1 MLSKDKPFKTSFY
14 NPYNTKKRT
23 RTTPEQLEALE
34 TIFQCTSKPAMQV
47 RKELSIKLDMPL
59 RNIQVWFQNRRA
71 KAKSTNCFPQ
81 ETGTAECAVRNLKSI
96 NSKQERST
104 HLTPLNP
111 ASLAPSNE
119 TSDLNDLA
127 LPVWASQDQSQ
138 VYSPLDEYFNSI
150 DFLNLPAQYPT
161 TQSIGF
167 LYPQPNF
174 PFQEPFVPYY
184 STPCM
189 SLYQPLE

>member
-1 MLSKDKPFKTSFY
+1 MYMLSKDKPFKTSFY

-81 ETGTAECAVRNLKSI
+81 ETGTAECAVRNLKSL
-96 NSKQERST
+96 SGKAERSAQ
-104 HLTPLNP
+104 LTPLDP
-111 ASLAPSNE
+111 AALAPP
-119 TSDLNDLA
+119 TDLA

-150 DFLNLPAQYPT
+150 DFLNIPAQYPPT
-161 TQSIGF
+161 PQSMGF
-167 LYPQPNF
+167 LYPHATFSYQD
-174 PFQEPFVPYY
+174 PFMPFY
-184 STPCM
+184 SAPCM
-189 SLYQPLE
+189 SLYPQLE